1 MVAEV
6 FLSPLSHWL
15 GHVLSMHLSSMA
27 VIPAMLSLHW
37 LTLVSGPSNTTGEV
51 ERVQVLIL
59 ENREYIMRHGK
70 EELKLQMELVDNQV
84 ASR

>member
-1 MVAEV
+1 
-6 FLSPLSHWL
+6 
-15 GHVLSMHLSSMA
+15 LSMHLSSMA